1 MTFPHKGIFWDASE
15 NQVTLQPQST
25 DPAGLHKVL
34 VTAYLLRFK
43 DVLET
48 AEIAYVLHPAPQ
60 DLLQNTEQPE
70 PPDTG

>member
-25 DPAGLHKVL
+25 DPTGLHKVL
-34 VTAYLLRFK
+34 ITANLFSFK

-48 AEIAYVLHPAPQ
+48 AEIAYVVHLAPQ
-60 DLLQNTEQPE
+60 NLLQNEEQPE
-70 PPDTG
+70 PSDTG